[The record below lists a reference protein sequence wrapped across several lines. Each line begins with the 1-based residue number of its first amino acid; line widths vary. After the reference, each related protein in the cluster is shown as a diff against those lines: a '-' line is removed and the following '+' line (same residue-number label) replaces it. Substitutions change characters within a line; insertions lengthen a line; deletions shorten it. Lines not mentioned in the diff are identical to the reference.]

1 MRPVVLDTNV
11 VLDLLVFADPRAMA
25 LRAALERGALRW
37 LATAQM
43 RDELEHVLAYPQ
55 FVKRVADAQRILH
68 AFDAQAHSVGVA
80 PVAPVVCKDPDDQK
94 FIDLAVAHEGLLISK
109 DNQVLR
115 LRGKLALLNV
125 EASAMYS

>member
-1 MRPVVLDTNV
+1 MRQVVLETNV
-11 VLDLLVFADPRAMA
+11 VLDLLVFADPGAMA

-37 LATAQM
+37 LATAAM

-55 FVKRVADAQRILH
+55 FVKRIADAQCILH
-68 AFDAQAHSVGVA
+68 AFDAQAHAVGVA

-94 FIDLAVAHEGLLISK
+94 FIDLAVAHEGMLISK

-115 LRGKLALLNV
+115 LRRKLALLNV
-125 EASAMYS
+125 EASAIYS